1 MILPVNPMLVLTC
14 VRASSYVSF
23 TRRTY
28 FSGTTCSL
36 KHLQTS
42 CRGTLSY
49 AFSRSINTR
58 CSAFCISRCFSITC
72 LAANMASVVPL
83 PGITMLHHVL
93 QRLERKNT
101 YARILLI
108 DFSKAF
114 DHIDHNIL
122 LDKLK
127 TNGVPQ
133 ICVDWKKA
141 FLTRRTQRVKL
152 ADTTSDWTE
161 MAGGVPQ
168 GTLSGPENFL
178 NMIDDLHTDVD
189 DVKFV
194 DDVTLY
200 EVCNTHSQNKLQ
212 NAVNDIQMWATANN
226 MSLNASKTKELLVY
240 YGREEL
246 DIPRITIN
254 GDVIERVSCAKLLG
268 CHIMSNL
275 SWEDH
280 IANLVSKASRRL
292 HLLRELKRAG
302 LSTKDLLTCYF
313 SIVRSTTEYA
323 CQVWSTSLTNEQ
335 RHAVETIQ
343 RRAMQIISPTRLTRR
358 PYTNTG

>member
-1 MILPVNPMLVLTC
+1 MPPSWKQAEIIPIPKIPQVTSLT
-14 VRASSYVSF
+14 
-23 TRRTY
+23 
-28 FSGTTCSL
+28 
-36 KHLQTS
+36 KHLRPIDLTPVLSNVLESFVVSWIREATVHSETQYGGIKDSYT
-42 CRGTLSY
+42 TL
-49 AFSRSINTR
+49 ALT
-58 CSAFCISRCFSITC
+58 
-72 LAANMASVVPL
+72 
-83 PGITMLHHVL
+83 TMLHHVL

-133 ICVDWKKA
+133 ICVDWQKA
-141 FLTRRTQRVKL
+141 FLTRRTERVKL

-168 GTLSGPENFL
+168 GMLSGPENIL
-178 NMIDDLHTDVD
+178 NMIDDLHTYIDDV
-189 DVKFV
+189 VKFV

-212 NAVNDIQMWATANN
+212 NAVNDMQVWTTDNN
-226 MSLNASKTKELLVY
+226 MSLNPSKTKELLVY

-246 DIPRITIN
+246 DIPHITIN
-254 GDVIERVSCAKLLG
+254 GDVIERVCCAKLLG
-268 CHIMSNL
+268 CHIMSHL

-280 IANLVSKASRRL
+280 VANLVSTASRRL
-292 HLLRELKRAG
+292 RLVRE
-302 LSTKDLLTCYF
+302 
-313 SIVRSTTEYA
+313 
-323 CQVWSTSLTNEQ
+323 
-335 RHAVETIQ
+335 
-343 RRAMQIISPTRLTRR
+343 
-358 PYTNTG
+358 

>member
-1 MILPVNPMLVLTC
+1 
-14 VRASSYVSF
+14 
-23 TRRTY
+23 
-28 FSGTTCSL
+28 
-36 KHLQTS
+36 
-42 CRGTLSY
+42 
-49 AFSRSINTR
+49 
-58 CSAFCISRCFSITC
+58 
-72 LAANMASVVPL
+72 
-83 PGITMLHHVL
+83 
-93 QRLERKNT
+93 
-101 YARILLI
+101 
-108 DFSKAF
+108 
-114 DHIDHNIL
+114 
-122 LDKLK
+122 
-127 TNGVPQ
+127 
-133 ICVDWKKA
+133 
-141 FLTRRTQRVKL
+141 
-152 ADTTSDWTE
+152 
-161 MAGGVPQ
+161 
-168 GTLSGPENFL
+168 
-178 NMIDDLHTDVD
+178 MIDDLHTDVD

-194 DDVTLY
+194 DDVTLN
-200 EVCNTHSQNKLQ
+200 EGCNTHSQNKLQ
-212 NAVNDIQMWATANN
+212 NAVNDIQMWATDNN

-268 CHIMSNL
+268 CHIMSNQ

-335 RHAVETIQ
+335 SHAVETIQ
-343 RRAMQIISPTRLTRR
+343 RRAMQIISPTRRTRR